1 MISMLCHQKQ
11 PACAAR
17 VLSGRAALAQ
27 SRCTVSVSG
36 SRKENCYQDMM
47 ARHAQ
52 VERLTLEVEWAGHPS
67 VAPAD
72 QKAATHAKWK
82 PNPVAM
88 WLPAETP
95 ATKVKLLHSMV

>member
-1 MISMLCHQKQ
+1 M
-11 PACAAR
+11 
-17 VLSGRAALAQ
+17 
-27 SRCTVSVSG
+27 
-36 SRKENCYQDMM
+36 
-47 ARHAQ
+47 Q

-72 QKAATHAKWK
+72 QKLATQAKWK

-95 ATKVKLLHSMV
+95 ATKVGALDMHGKPRSYYVPGMAIGTICALAICLRQLPKMCTV